1 MMDICPVVADHQSS
15 KLDEF
20 VMVSRRIRKAGRN
33 ARASSP
39 TVGKSPT
46 TANGSFVFASLE
58 WREAPFKFISP
69 LSGDAIGKE
78 GGIASSMQ
86 AFLAAFQD
94 VSRL

>member
-1 MMDICPVVADHQSS
+1 MNLLWSLGES
-15 KLDEF
+15 G
-20 VMVSRRIRKAGRN
+20 RRGEMPGLPLQRSEKAQQR
-33 ARASSP
+33 P

-58 WREAPFKFISP
+58 WREAPFKLISP

-78 GGIASSMQ
+78 GGIASSLQ